1 MVVLLR
7 LTLHDTFTSF
17 AAGTMVVLDIVV
29 TSISSFSY
37 DVLMRLASVEILL
50 QLVFTKLL
58 VRELIRALV
67 LSLLLAS
74 TFIALKPRISCC
86 NASLI
91 TKKGICKRFDS
102 SFP

>member
-29 TSISSFSY
+29 TSISSFSC
-37 DVLMRLASVEILL
+37 DVLMRLTGVEILL

-67 LSLLLAS
+67 LSL
-74 TFIALKPRISCC
+74 
-86 NASLI
+86 
-91 TKKGICKRFDS
+91 
-102 SFP
+102 

>member
-29 TSISSFSY
+29 TSISSFSC
-37 DVLMRLASVEILL
+37 DVLMRLTSVEILL

-67 LSLLLAS
+67 LSL
-74 TFIALKPRISCC
+74 
-86 NASLI
+86 
-91 TKKGICKRFDS
+91 
-102 SFP
+102 